1 MHPREPIFTA
11 PRSVVGVLLVLCVV
25 HALRLV
31 LSDEQDD
38 WFVLAMAFIPA
49 RYFGLAG
56 ELPGGGV
63 AEVTSFV
70 THMLVHGDLTHL
82 IVNGA
87 WLLAFGS
94 AIAART
100 GGIRFVSFGLL
111 CGIAGAILFLILNP
125 LLLAPVVG
133 ASGAIAGLFGGAF
146 RFFFSAIDAGG
157 LSILRQAPQAVPRMS
172 LGTALRDR
180 RVLVASGLFIITNIL
195 IAFGLGVLSAPGGIA
210 WEAHLGG
217 FIAGFFTFGM
227 FDASPQRS
235 T

>member
-11 PRSVVGVLLVLCVV
+11 PRSVVGVLLVLCLV
-25 HALRLV
+25 HAARQV

-49 RYFGLAG
+49 RYSGLAG
-56 ELPGGGV
+56 ELPGGGI
-63 AEVTSFV
+63 AQVTSFV
-70 THMLVHGDLTHL
+70 THMLVHGDVTHL
-82 IVNGA
+82 LINGA

-100 GGIRFVSFGLL
+100 DGVRFVSFGLL
-111 CGIAGAILFLILNP
+111 CGIAGALLFLILNP
-125 LLLAPVVG
+125 RLLAPVVG
-133 ASGAIAGLFGGAF
+133 ASGAISGLFGGAF

-157 LSILRQAPQAVPRMS
+157 LSILRHAPRAVPLMS

-180 RVLVASGLFIITNIL
+180 RVLAASGLFIVTNIL
-195 IAFGLGVLSAPGGIA
+195 IALGLGFLAASGGIA

-217 FIAGFFTFGM
+217 FLAGFVVFGW